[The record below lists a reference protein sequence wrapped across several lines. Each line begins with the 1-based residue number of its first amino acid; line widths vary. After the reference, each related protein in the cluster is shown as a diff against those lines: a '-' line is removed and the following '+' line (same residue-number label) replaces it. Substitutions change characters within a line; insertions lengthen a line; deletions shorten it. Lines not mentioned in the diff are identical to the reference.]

1 MLQNRHSRWVTPTSL
16 TRGPEQQLSVGAHTI
31 TGLRHVVN
39 QDRYLADTANG
50 IYIVADGMGG
60 MRAGERASQMAVDL
74 LSRHPRI
81 VEREKLTDA
90 ELSAAISEAF
100 IEVSE
105 MIVKTGAS
113 DPQLDGMGTTA
124 VLAVLEQSRMFVAGL
139 GDSRAYLLRD
149 GVLQQYTV
157 DHSMAQLLVSEGRI
171 TATEA
176 RRHRWRHMLW
186 QFLGYP
192 LLKNGPRVSAIDL
205 EPGDRL
211 LLASDGV
218 TSVLTEAQLI
228 ASLCKKQTAAEAAAH
243 LVESA
248 VRYGS
253 RDDATC
259 VVIFVDDPGF

>member
-1 MLQNRHSRWVTPTSL
+1 MLQNRQSRWITPTSL
-16 TRGPEQQLSVGAHTI
+16 IRGPDRPLSVGAHTI

-39 QDRYLADTANG
+39 QDRYLADTASG
-50 IYIVADGMGG
+50 IFIVADGMGG

-81 VEREKLTDA
+81 VDREKLTDA
-90 ELSAAISEAF
+90 ELTVAISEAF
-100 IEVSE
+100 RDVSE
-105 MIVKTGAS
+105 TIVETGAS

-124 VLAVLEQSRMFVAGL
+124 VMAVVEQSRMFIAGL
-139 GDSRAYLLRD
+139 GDSRAYLLRE
-149 GVLQQYTV
+149 GVLHQYTV

-171 TATEA
+171 TPSEA

-192 LLKNGPRVSAIDL
+192 LLKNGPQVSTIDL

-211 LLASDGV
+211 LLSTDGV
-218 TSVLTEAQLI
+218 TSVLTEAQLV
-228 ASLCKKQTAAEAAAH
+228 ASLCKKQTAAEAAGD

-259 VVIFVDDPGF
+259 VVIFVDDPDI